1 MIVVIIRWTAQLTL
15 FDLHSYVGRLA
26 LKLVKEEVSSK
37 KHRSSIIILVY
48 QFTLF
53 YCKPFQAIASV
64 HHLGY
69 QAGMQNGTVI
79 HATLN
84 IYFCHQMNYITG
96 QDLSTVQSN
105 MKSFVIH
112 QLNTNNKKFIAPP
125 ALLHYH
131 ALALR
136 EGLHVLDS
144 RVDDVPTDLD
154 MANEKSAHDIMA
166 GKIYSLTRV
175 FMFREF
181 GSGNLLDL
189 VNISE
194 SIDDEKSMIRPLF
207 AIGIFYE
214 GLVCFMQ
221 SFQVADSSQRATWTK
236 RGQAILARMKCWCE
250 YSTWNWENKVLIL
263 EAMKMDILSN
273 RDGDSAGLLYNSAI
287 RSAHEHKFVHEE
299 AIASELMGDFSFE
312 QCRQSEAYAL
322 YMHSI
327 KCFREWGAQAIAT
340 RIESSLKS
348 KFALRLSHLE
358 KEVDVGDIMKDI
370 LEGSTDVTTKRGIDE
385 FLFSSQSLEQ
395 MKMTCE
401 SY

>member
-1 MIVVIIRWTAQLTL
+1 
-15 FDLHSYVGRLA
+15 
-26 LKLVKEEVSSK
+26 
-37 KHRSSIIILVY
+37 
-48 QFTLF
+48 
-53 YCKPFQAIASV
+53 
-64 HHLGY
+64 
-69 QAGMQNGTVI
+69 
-79 HATLN
+79 
-84 IYFCHQMNYITG
+84 
-96 QDLSTVQSN
+96 
-105 MKSFVIH
+105 MKSFVVY
-112 QLNTNNKKFIAPP
+112 QLSTNNKKFIATP

-144 RVDDVPTDLD
+144 RVDDVPTELD
-154 MANEKSAHDIMA
+154 MASEKSAHNILMA

-175 FMFREF
+175 FLFREF
-181 GSGNLLDL
+181 GSGNFLDL

-194 SIDDEKSMIRPLF
+194 SIHGEKSMIRPLF

-221 SFQVADSSQRATWTK
+221 SFRVADSSQRITWVK
-236 RGQAILARMKCWCE
+236 RGQAILARMKCWYE
-250 YSTWNWENKVLIL
+250 YSTWNWENKVLLL
-263 EAMKMDILSN
+263 EAMQMDVLSN
-273 RDGDSAGLLYNSAI
+273 RDDDSAGLLYKSAI

-312 QCRQSEAYAL
+312 QGRQSEAYAL

-358 KEVDVGDIMKDI
+358 KEVDVGDIMKGI

-395 MKMTCE
+395 MKM
-401 SY
+401 